1 MLQTEAR
8 SSPYQRLADSTTHE
22 VRNAL
27 NAMAIHLAVL
37 ADRMSGADG
46 TPARTVAALQSQVGR
61 IEIIMRRFQRL
72 ASPPLEEGDAD
83 LADLVAQT
91 VEACSH
97 DARRHGVT
105 VEVELR
111 AVTVRGSFAGLTEA
125 VLAAVLRGIEQ
136 SRGGRLR
143 IGLAVHGAE
152 VVLSLDGEARD
163 VSTATA
169 ARIELRLPLAG

>member
-1 MLQTEAR
+1 MPGTEER
-8 SSPYQRLADSTTHE
+8 SSPYQRLADATAHE

-37 ADRMSGADG
+37 ADRVGADG
-46 TPARTVAALQSQVGR
+46 SPARTVAALQAQVGR
-61 IEIIMRRFQRL
+61 IERVMRRFQRL
-72 ASPPLEEGDAD
+72 ASPPPDEGDAD
-83 LADLVAQT
+83 LADLVSQT
-91 VEACSH
+91 VEACGH

-111 AVTVRGSFAGLTEA
+111 PALVRASVAGLTEA
-125 VLAAVLRGIEQ
+125 VLSAVLRGIEQ

-143 IGLAVHGAE
+143 VAVEIHGAE
-152 VVLSLDGEARD
+152 GVLALTGEVPD
-163 VSTATA
+163 LATGRA